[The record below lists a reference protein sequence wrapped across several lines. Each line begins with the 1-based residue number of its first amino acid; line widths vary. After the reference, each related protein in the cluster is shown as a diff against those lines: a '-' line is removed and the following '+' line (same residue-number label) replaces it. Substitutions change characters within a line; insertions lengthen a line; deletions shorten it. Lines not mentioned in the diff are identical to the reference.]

1 MIAVFG
7 GPISRR
13 DDVIDS
19 QWDSR
24 IRRILETV
32 PYSLADSHDALG
44 LIKGSQVSD
53 YVE

>member
-7 GPISRR
+7 GPMSRR
-13 DDVIDS
+13 GDVIDS

-32 PYSLADSHDALG
+32 PDANA
-44 LIKGSQVSD
+44 KSKKRCSVRTN
-53 YVE
+53 VVKKR